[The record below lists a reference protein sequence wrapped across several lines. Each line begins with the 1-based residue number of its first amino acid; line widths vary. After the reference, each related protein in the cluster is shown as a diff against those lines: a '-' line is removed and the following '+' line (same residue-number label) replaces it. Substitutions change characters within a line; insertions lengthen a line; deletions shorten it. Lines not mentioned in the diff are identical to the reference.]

1 MVPTPDH
8 EVAVDVWYVA
18 PPALGER
25 EIAACDALLSEEER
39 ASVGRFVAEANQRE
53 RRAARALVRSV
64 LSRHRDVDPIAWQFR
79 AGRWGKPEID
89 PPCGLRFNLAHHP
102 TLVVCA
108 VAEGREIGIDVEP
121 LSRHE
126 QIREVSSKVFAPG
139 ELAEMEALGV
149 ALRADRAVSLW
160 TLKEAYI
167 KARGMGLSLPVRDV
181 AFHFDQP
188 VLHLVAA
195 RSVDADPV
203 RWAFATIDLDGHRIA
218 LALDAPGATLRVQLC
233 PWRPPSSKEF

>member
-8 EVAVDVWYVA
+8 EVAVDVWYIA
-18 PPALGER
+18 PAGLGER
-25 EIAACDALLSEEER
+25 DLAACDTLLSEEER
-39 ASVGRFVAEANQRE
+39 ASVRRFVVEANQRE

-64 LSRHRDVDPIAWQFR
+64 LSRHRDVDPNAWQFR

-126 QIREVSSKVFAPG
+126 EIREVATKVFAPD
-139 ELAEMEALGV
+139 ELTEMDALDV

-181 AFHFDQP
+181 AFRFDQP

-195 RSVDADPV
+195 RSVDPDPA
-203 RWAFATIDLDGHRIA
+203 RWAFATIDLHGHRIA
-218 LALDAPGATLRVQLC
+218 VALDAPGATVRARLC
-233 PWRPPSSKEF
+233 LWRPTSSKE